1 MVKEADV
8 HLSVARNP
16 RTPQQTAEVTVY
28 ANGTVIRAQERS
40 ENLYASIDQVA
51 SKISR
56 QLRKYKERHCDHHH
70 SHGHSATPT
79 PSNEAVSDESLIDNS
94 ILEKKEALLPDPG
107 VRRKYFSMSPM
118 NIEEARHQLDLIDHD
133 FYLFKEKDITT
144 VQNIVS
150 NDSGDYNSLIDMES
164 SMIFD
169 TCKNLVSPHQISFIK
184 IVSDYFNMNNQSFDS
199 NYIKNLI
206 NNSMVKIEKY
216 FINLKLLN
224 NKELSILTIEDNV
237 WLDNISN
244 ILSLTV
250 SQKQFIKYKAIGY
263 RIKNLS
269 KCLPN
274 DKIEVPISKLNQ
286 KKILKKLSD
295 KISI

>member
-1 MVKEADV
+1 MLCVLSALKAESDPIINFFKLKKDSSFKFPVFIGEDIGLIGLGVGSRNISSRINIFFKKFKKENIFFINIG
-8 HLSVARNP
+8 VA
-16 RTPQQTAEVTVY
+16 
-28 ANGTVIRAQERS
+28 GGS
-40 ENLYASIDQVA
+40 SIDTKIGEA
-51 SKISR
+51 FIINKINDDFSKKSYYPDI
-56 QLRKYKERHCDHHH
+56 
-70 SHGHSATPT
+70 
-79 PSNEAVSDESLIDNS
+79 LI
-94 ILEKKEALLPDPG
+94 K
-107 VRRKYFSMSPM
+107 
-118 NIEEARHQLDLIDHD
+118 H
-133 FYLFKEKDITT
+133 LFKEKDITT

-150 NDSGDYNSLIDMES
+150 NNSGHYNSLIDMES

-199 NYIKNLI
+199 NYIKKLI
-206 NNSMVKIEKY
+206 NNSINKIEKY

-224 NKELSILTIEDNV
+224 NKEVSILTIEDNV

-244 ILSLTV
+244 ILSLTA
-250 SQKQFIKYKAIGY
+250 SQKQFIKHKAMGY
-263 RIKNLS
+263 RIKNPF

-274 DKIEVPISKLNQ
+274 DKIGVPISKLNQ